1 MRAAHQRAI
10 KRAERAIT
18 AYSAVG
24 STFSSSYEEVVGDLI
39 ADLMHYV
46 HELQVNRE
54 IDCTVE
60 ELIATATMHF
70 DAEIEDEE

>member
-1 MRAAHQRAI
+1 VRAAHQRAI

-18 AYSAVG
+18 AYSADSLPV
-24 STFSSSYEEVVGDLI
+24 SEDEEVVGDLI
-39 ADLMHYV
+39 ADLMHYA

-54 IDCTVE
+54 IGCTVE

-70 DAEIEDEE
+70 NAEIEETE